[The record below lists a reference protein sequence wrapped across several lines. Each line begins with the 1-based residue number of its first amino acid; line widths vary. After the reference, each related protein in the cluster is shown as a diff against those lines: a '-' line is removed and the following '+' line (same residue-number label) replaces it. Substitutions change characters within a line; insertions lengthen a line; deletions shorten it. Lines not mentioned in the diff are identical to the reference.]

1 MDELTAPP
9 SAWVDAL
16 DEHDGDLFRL
26 RLYWRRGGGRYRPL
40 VRPGVDLEALEDAP
54 MADWESNE
62 LPGAHPEWDPPD
74 PQESVEEKRI
84 RIRRAAEH
92 FWRLAVEWTRAH
104 GPICD
109 LQLRGYSNEGEV
121 LFEEGKRCNL
131 ARPRRSSGDANPLP
145 VERERVERDREHERE
160 RDFQARR
167 ESRLMA
173 DVHQIHHTYG
183 DLLGSLKRE
192 RDEAMTVTQETVRLV
207 PDLFAAASKVIH
219 ESLEQHR
226 EQVRETLDSA
236 NGNREFEVR
245 AYAARHETIRHEKTM
260 GFLFDAVKAGVGG
273 LGPLAAQIFETVRGK
288 PTPGLLEFQQAQ
300 QALSYLYMTLT
311 PMQVAY
317 AFPTSADEFM
327 KVLDD
332 ASRHADE
339 GDALRALK
347 GMEVVFKSP
356 RWAQTVQPDQALA
369 ARYIVGRIALLN
381 IRKTAAE
388 SVGVSG

>member
-1 MDELTAPP
+1 M
-9 SAWVDAL
+9 
-16 DEHDGDLFRL
+16 
-26 RLYWRRGGGRYRPL
+26 
-40 VRPGVDLEALEDAP
+40 
-54 MADWESNE
+54 
-62 LPGAHPEWDPPD
+62 
-74 PQESVEEKRI
+74 
-84 RIRRAAEH
+84 
-92 FWRLAVEWTRAH
+92 
-104 GPICD
+104 
-109 LQLRGYSNEGEV
+109 
-121 LFEEGKRCNL
+121 
-131 ARPRRSSGDANPLP
+131 
-145 VERERVERDREHERE
+145 
-160 RDFQARR
+160 
-167 ESRLMA
+167 
-173 DVHQIHHTYG
+173 
-183 DLLGSLKRE
+183 
-192 RDEAMTVTQETVRLV
+192 

-288 PTPGLLEFQQAQ
+288 PTPSLLEFQQAQ

-356 RWAQTVQPDQALA
+356 RWAQTVQPDQ
-369 ARYIVGRIALLN
+369 
-381 IRKTAAE
+381 
-388 SVGVSG
+388 